1 MADVHILAAAA
12 YSCELEQTYTE
23 DKHIFQEN
31 MIIVITVVVFVVV
44 IVIAVVVISMF
55 IASISVAL

>member
-1 MADVHILAAAA
+1 MYKFWLRQPTRVSWNRHIQKISTL
-12 YSCELEQTYTE
+12 
-23 DKHIFQEN
+23 FQEN
-31 MIIVITVVVFVVV
+31 MIIVITDVVFVVV